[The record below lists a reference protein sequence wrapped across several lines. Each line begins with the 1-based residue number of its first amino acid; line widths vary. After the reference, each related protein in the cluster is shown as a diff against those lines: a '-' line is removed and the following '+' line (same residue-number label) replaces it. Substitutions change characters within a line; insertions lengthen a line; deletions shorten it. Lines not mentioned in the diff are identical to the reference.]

1 MDQKKTLAVFGIII
15 LLLLGSF
22 SIFTVNEKE
31 KALVLRLGQIARA
44 DATAGI
50 YFKLPFFE
58 TVRKFDGR
66 VMTLDAVPEKYLT
79 AEKKNVVV
87 DAFVKWR
94 IEDVST
100 YFTSMGGDATRANDR
115 ISQIIKEG
123 LRNQFGKRTIKEVV
137 SGERKQVMDILTTET
152 SLKAAEFGITVVDVR
167 IKRIDLPPEV
177 SSSVYQRMES
187 ERARV
192 AKDLRSKGAETAE
205 RIRADADR
213 QRTILL
219 AEAYGEAERIRGE
232 GDAVAA
238 ATYAKAYNQD
248 KEFYGFYRSLIAY
261 KESFT
266 GNNNMMVLEPDSDF
280 FKYFK
285 HQSGGINP

>member
-1 MDQKKTLAVFGIII
+1 MGQTKTLAIFGIII
-15 LLLLGSF
+15 LLLFGSF
-22 SIFTVNEKE
+22 AIFTVNEKE

-44 DATAGI
+44 DSVAGI
-50 YFKLPFFE
+50 HFKWPFFE

-66 VMTLDAVPEKYLT
+66 LMTLDAVPEKYLT
-79 AEKKNVVV
+79 AEKKNVMV

-94 IEDVST
+94 IDDVST

-152 SLKAAEFGITVVDVR
+152 SLKAAEFGIQVVDLR
-167 IKRIDLPPEV
+167 IKRIDLPLEV

-205 RIRADADR
+205 KIRADADR

-219 AEAYGEAERIRGE
+219 AESYGEAERIRGE
-232 GDAVAA
+232 GDAVAS
-238 ATYAKAYNQD
+238 ATYATAYNQD

-261 KESFT
+261 KESFA
-266 GNNNMMVLEPDSDF
+266 GNNNMMVLEPESDF

-285 HQSGGINP
+285 GKDGNP

>member
-44 DATAGI
+44 DATAGL

-238 ATYAKAYNQD
+238 AIYAEAYNQD

-266 GNNNMMVLEPDSDF
+266 GNNMMVLEPDSDF